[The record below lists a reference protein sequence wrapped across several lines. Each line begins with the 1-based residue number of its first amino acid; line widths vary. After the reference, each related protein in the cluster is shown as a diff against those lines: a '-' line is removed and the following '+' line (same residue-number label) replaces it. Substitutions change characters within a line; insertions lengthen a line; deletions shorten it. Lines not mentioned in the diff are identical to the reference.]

1 MIQIT
6 DKARKRIDTLKQ
18 RQEEQQGRS
27 VEGLHI
33 DVHGTQNP
41 EYALAFIEAGK
52 GDSRDVGI
60 DVDGIRVFMA
70 PRYVQFLE
78 DVRIDFVTNLQQTG
92 FKVENPKVVASTDS
106 VSDSGTLPNVDSP
119 IYQAVKKVLDL
130 EINPAVASHGGR
142 VTLVDVKEQ
151 IAYIKMGGGCQGCGS
166 ADVTLKQ
173 GVVVAIKKAVPE
185 IVDVLDATDHASGQ
199 NPYFTPGK

>member
-1 MIQIT
+1 MILIT
-6 DKARKRIDTLKQ
+6 ERARKRMEVLKE
-18 RQEEQQGRS
+18 RQETQQGRR

-33 DVHGTQNP
+33 DVHGTHNP
-41 EYALAFIEAGK
+41 EYSLAFIEEGK
-52 GDSRDVGI
+52 GDSSDVGV

-78 DVRIDFVTNLQQTG
+78 DVKIDFVTNLQQTG
-92 FKVENPKVVASTDS
+92 FKVENPKVVQ
-106 VSDSGTLPNVDSP
+106 SDSPAPPVGSSENVDSP

-142 VTLVDVKEQ
+142 VSLVDVKDQ
-151 IAYIKMGGGCQGCGS
+151 IAYITMGGGCQGCGM
-166 ADVTLKQ
+166 ADATLKQ

-185 IVDVLDATDHASGQ
+185 ILDVLDATDHASGR
-199 NPYFTPGK
+199 NPYFTPGG